1 MKKRFVLL
9 TALFLS
15 FKFIFSQS
23 INPDHVKSISFQ
35 KQNENKYSNLFVGTI
50 NERFSLSF
58 DILSGLEH
66 DLYYVIEHCD
76 FDWEKS
82 QLIKSEYI
90 QGFDDVKIDNYSS
103 SFNTYQ
109 IYTNYNISFPNSNT
123 SFKKSGNY
131 IIKIVD
137 EYGDEIFRRKF
148 ILYENLVTV
157 QTEIKRSREIEF
169 INEKQVVNF
178 EINPINIQLNNPGK
192 TVKVKVFKNNE
203 LNYSV
208 DNIKPQYNMGRK
220 LIYKY
225 DKELSFWGGN
235 EYLFFENK
243 FVRNTSINIRGFD
256 LEDIYSNFL
265 FEDFSRKNR
274 KYTYNPDING
284 GFLFNVNNSS
294 NAEFEADYVNI
305 HFYLQ
310 KPQVFDLENKIY
322 VVGDFNNYQISD
334 EYLMEYNS
342 RYNLFELV
350 LKLKQGFYNYKY
362 IAVNQEKK
370 IIHGEISGNF
380 DETENEYNVIV
391 YYRNYGERYDR
402 VVGVGKGLS
411 QFITNWKK
419 FIIFSTILW

>member
-9 TALFLS
+9 SALFLS

-23 INPDHVKSISFQ
+23 INPDNVKSVSFQ
-35 KQNENKYSNLFVGTI
+35 KQNENKFSNIFVGTI
-50 NERFSLSF
+50 NEKFSLSF

-66 DLYYVIEHCD
+66 DLYYIIEHCD
-76 FDWEKS
+76 FNWEKS

-109 IYTNYNISFPNSNT
+109 IYTHYNISFPNSNT

-131 IIKIVD
+131 IIKILD

-148 ILYENLVTV
+148 IIYENLVSV

-208 DNIKPQYNMGRK
+208 NNIKPQYNMGRK

-265 FEDFSRKNR
+265 YEDFSRKNR

-310 KPQVFDLENKIY
+310 KPQAFDSKNKIY

-391 YYRNYGERYDR
+391 YYRNYGERFDR

>member
-23 INPDHVKSISFQ
+23 INPDNVKSISFQ
-35 KQNENKYSNLFVGTI
+35 KQNENKFSNIFVGTI
-50 NERFSLSF
+50 NEKFSLSF

-76 FDWEKS
+76 FNWEKS

-109 IYTNYNISFPNSNT
+109 IYTHYKISFPNSNT

-131 IIKIVD
+131 IIKILD

-178 EINPINIQLNNPGK
+178 EINPINIQLNNPSK

-203 LNYSV
+203 LNYSI

-265 FEDFSRKNR
+265 YEDFSRKNR

-310 KPQVFDLENKIY
+310 KPQAFDLENKIY

-391 YYRNYGERYDR
+391 YYRNYGERFDR

-419 FIIFSTILW
+419 FIIFSIILW

>member
-23 INPDHVKSISFQ
+23 INPDNVKSISFQ
-35 KQNENKYSNLFVGTI
+35 KQNENKFSNIFVGTI
-50 NERFSLSF
+50 NEKFSLSF

-76 FDWEKS
+76 FNWEKS

-109 IYTNYNISFPNSNT
+109 IYTHYNISFPNSNT

-131 IIKIVD
+131 IIKIID

-178 EINPINIQLNNPGK
+178 EINPINIQLNNPSK

-203 LNYSV
+203 LNYSIE
-208 DNIKPQYNMGRK
+208 NIKPQYNMGRK

-310 KPQVFDLENKIY
+310 KPQAFDLENKIY

-391 YYRNYGERYDR
+391 YYRNYGERFDR

-411 QFITNWKK
+411 QFITN
-419 FIIFSTILW
+419 

>member
-9 TALFLS
+9 SALFLS

-58 DILSGLEH
+58 DVLSGLEH

-178 EINPINIQLNNPGK
+178 EINPINIQLNNPSR

-265 FEDFSRKNR
+265 YEDFSRKKR

-310 KPQVFDLENKIY
+310 KPKAFDSENKIY

-391 YYRNYGERYDR
+391 YYRNYGERFDR

>member
-9 TALFLS
+9 SALFLS

-23 INPDHVKSISFQ
+23 INPDNVKSISFQ
-35 KQNENKYSNLFVGTI
+35 KQNENKFSNLFVGTI
-50 NERFSLSF
+50 NEKFSLSF

-76 FDWEKS
+76 FNWEKS

-109 IYTNYNISFPNSNT
+109 IYTHYNISFPNSNT

-131 IIKIVD
+131 IIKIID

-178 EINPINIQLNNPGK
+178 EINPINIQLNNPSK

-203 LNYSV
+203 LNYSI

-265 FEDFSRKNR
+265 YEDFSRKNR

-310 KPQVFDLENKIY
+310 KPQAFDLENKIY

-391 YYRNYGERYDR
+391 YYRNYGERFDR

-411 QFITNWKK
+411 QFITN
-419 FIIFSTILW
+419 

>member
-23 INPDHVKSISFQ
+23 INPDNVKSISFQ

-310 KPQVFDLENKIY
+310 KPQAFDLENKIY

-391 YYRNYGERYDR
+391 YYRNYGERFDR

-411 QFITNWKK
+411 QFITN
-419 FIIFSTILW
+419 

>member
-23 INPDHVKSISFQ
+23 INPDNVKSISFQ
-35 KQNENKYSNLFVGTI
+35 KQNENKFSNIFVGTI
-50 NERFSLSF
+50 NEKFSLSF

-76 FDWEKS
+76 FNWEKS

-109 IYTNYNISFPNSNT
+109 IYTHYKISFPNSNT

-131 IIKIVD
+131 IIKITD
-137 EYGDEIFRRKF
+137 EYGDEIFRRKL

-178 EINPINIQLNNPGK
+178 EINPINIQLNNPSK

-203 LNYSV
+203 LNYSIE
-208 DNIKPQYNMGRK
+208 NIKPQYNMGRK

-310 KPQVFDLENKIY
+310 KPQAFDLENKIY

-391 YYRNYGERYDR
+391 YYRNYGERFDR

-411 QFITNWKK
+411 QFITN
-419 FIIFSTILW
+419 

>member
-23 INPDHVKSISFQ
+23 LNPDNVKSISFQ
-35 KQNENKYSNLFVGTI
+35 KQNENKFSNIFVGTI
-50 NERFSLSF
+50 NEKFSLSF

-76 FDWEKS
+76 FNWEKS

-109 IYTNYNISFPNSNT
+109 IYTHYNISFPNSNT

-131 IIKIVD
+131 IIKIID

-178 EINPINIQLNNPGK
+178 EINPINIQLNNPSK

-203 LNYSV
+203 LNYSIE
-208 DNIKPQYNMGRK
+208 NIKPQYNMGRK

-256 LEDIYSNFL
+256 LDDIYSNFL

-310 KPQVFDLENKIY
+310 KPQAFDLENKIY

-391 YYRNYGERYDR
+391 YYRNYGERFDR

-411 QFITNWKK
+411 QFITN
-419 FIIFSTILW
+419 

>member
-23 INPDHVKSISFQ
+23 INPDNVKSISFQ
-35 KQNENKYSNLFVGTI
+35 KQNENKFSNIFVGTI
-50 NERFSLSF
+50 NEKFSLSF

-66 DLYYVIEHCD
+66 DLYYIIEHCD
-76 FDWEKS
+76 FNWEKS

-109 IYTNYNISFPNSNT
+109 IYTHYNISFPNSNT

-131 IIKIVD
+131 IIKIID

-157 QTEIKRSREIEF
+157 QTEIKRSRDIEF

-178 EINPINIQLNNPGK
+178 EINPINIQLNNPSK
-192 TVKVKVFKNNE
+192 TLKVKVFKNNE
-203 LNYSV
+203 LNYSI

-274 KYTYNPDING
+274 KYTFNPDING

-310 KPQVFDLENKIY
+310 KPQAFDLENKIY

-391 YYRNYGERYDR
+391 YYRNYGERFDR

-411 QFITNWKK
+411 QFITN
-419 FIIFSTILW
+419 

>member
-23 INPDHVKSISFQ
+23 INPDNVKSISFQ
-35 KQNENKYSNLFVGTI
+35 KQNENKFSNIFVGTI
-50 NERFSLSF
+50 NEKFSLSF

-76 FDWEKS
+76 FNWEKS

-131 IIKIVD
+131 IIKIID

-310 KPQVFDLENKIY
+310 KPQAFDLENKIY

-391 YYRNYGERYDR
+391 YYRNYGERFDR

-411 QFITNWKK
+411 QFITN
-419 FIIFSTILW
+419 